1 MGRVRTS
8 VIHPAVRWST
18 PVIVA
23 ALSIAILSMRMCNDV
38 TLPPKV
44 PPPALGGEVRDVLK
58 TSSASAASWRAGIE
72 RDARTLGIAT
82 PSDVDMTRALSH
94 RLDTTPHVIAPGEG
108 SIKAAG
114 LELTA
119 IAVDEEGAPRKAL
132 VLVIENLTDADLA
145 YHVVTTPRPG
155 GAACNQRQ
163 ILVHDA
169 IVVGRGKK
177 VQRSECIYR
186 SGMSLAIDRIET
198 VALPPLMSAYVSRL
212 PPAAVGADTRLSRG
226 HRPELPAGMAVCS
239 NAASQSLRADIEN
252 GTIAWRDLVDF
263 YARHSC
269 DQYQFPEEYK
279 AFGRDGARALP
290 AMP

>member
-1 MGRVRTS
+1 M
-8 VIHPAVRWST
+8 IHPVVRWAT
-18 PVIVA
+18 PAVVA
-23 ALSIAILSMRMCNDV
+23 ALSIAILAMPMCSDV

-44 PPPALGGEVRDVLK
+44 PPPAISGEARDLLK
-58 TSSASAASWRAGIE
+58 TASASAESWRAGVE

-82 PSDVDMTRALSH
+82 PSDVDMTRKLDH
-94 RLDTTPHVIAPGEG
+94 RLDTTAQVIAPGEG

-114 LELTA
+114 LQLTA

-132 VLVIENLTDADLA
+132 VLVIENLTDSDLA

-155 GAACNQRQ
+155 GPACNQRL
-163 ILVHDA
+163 ILAHDA

-212 PPAAVGADTRLSRG
+212 PPAAVGADARLSRG

-269 DQYQFPEEYK
+269 EQYQFPEGYK
-279 AFGRDGARALP
+279 AFERDGARPLP